1 MNGKIVKEGITFDD
15 VLLIP
20 AKSDVLPHEVSL
32 KTRLTKKITLNLPI
46 LSAAM
51 DTVTESDLAIA
62 LARQGGMGFIHK
74 NMSIEEQA
82 AEVDRV
88 KRSENGMISNPIT
101 LNKDSKVYQAEE
113 LMKRYKISGLP
124 VIEDDGKLIGII
136 TNRDIKYRKESAQ
149 PVGDIMTSEK
159 LITAPVGTTLDQA
172 KEILLANRIEKLPIT
187 DEKGYL
193 KGLITIKDIDN
204 IIQYPNACKDEH
216 GKLRCGAAVGIASDT
231 IERVT
236 ALVKAGD
243 SQGVINMIKEI
254 RKNFSDLD
262 IIGGNIVTAEAA
274 KELVEAGATA
284 VKVGIGPGSI
294 CTTRVVAGVGVPQ
307 LTAVNDVY
315 QYCKDK
321 DIGVIADGGIK
332 LSGDIV
338 KALAAGGD
346 CVMLGGLLAGTKEA
360 PGEEIILEGRRF
372 KIYVGMGSI
381 AAMKRGSKDRYFQ
394 AGESDNS
401 KLVPEGIEGR
411 IAYKGSVKDVVFQ
424 LAGGIRAGMGYCG
437 TPTIKDLQLNGR
449 FVKITGAGLIE
460 SHPHDI
466 TITKEA
472 PNYSK

>member
-1 MNGKIVKEGITFDD
+1 MMNGKILKEGITFDD

-20 AKSDVLPHEVSL
+20 AKSDVLPNEVSL

-62 LARQGGMGFIHK
+62 LARQGGIGFIHK

-88 KRSENGMISNPIT
+88 KN
-101 LNKDSKVYQAEE
+101 
-113 LMKRYKISGLP
+113 
-124 VIEDDGKLIGII
+124 GKLIGII
-136 TNRDIKYRKESAQ
+136 TNRDIKYRKDLDQ
-149 PVGDIMTSEK
+149 PVGDIMTSK
-159 LITAPVGTTLDQA
+159 GLITAPVGTNLEQA

-187 DEKGYL
+187 DQNGYL

-204 IIQYPNACKDEH
+204 IVQYPNSCKDEL
-216 GKLRCGAAVGIASDT
+216 GKLRCGAAVGVAPDT
-231 IERVT
+231 LDRVA
-236 ALVKAGD
+236 ALVKAGVD
-243 SQGVINMIKEI
+243 IITVDSAHGHSQGVINMIKEI
-254 RKNFSDLD
+254 KKHYPDLD
-262 IIGGNIVTAEAA
+262 VIGGNIVTAEAA
-274 KELVEAGATA
+274 EELIEAGASA

-315 QYCKDK
+315 EYCKSR

-338 KALAAGGD
+338 KALAAGAD

-394 AGESDNS
+394 AGEVDNS

-411 IAYKGSVKDVVFQ
+411 IAYKGSVKDVIFQ
-424 LAGGIRAGMGYCG
+424 LAGGVRAGMGYCG
-437 TPTIKDLQLNGR
+437 TKTIKDLQVNGK

>member
-1 MNGKIVKEGITFDD
+1 MAFNKEQFIEDLKAMS
-15 VLLIP
+15 VLEL
-20 AKSDVLPHEVSL
+20 KEVVE
-32 KTRLTKKITLNLPI
+32 
-46 LSAAM
+46 A
-51 DTVTESDLAIA
+51 
-62 LARQGGMGFIHK
+62 
-74 NMSIEEQA
+74 IEETFG
-82 AEVDRV
+82 V
-88 KRSENGMISNPIT
+88 
-101 LNKDSKVYQAEE
+101 
-113 LMKRYKISGLP
+113 
-124 VIEDDGKLIGII
+124 
-136 TNRDIKYRKESAQ
+136 SAQ
-149 PVGDIMTSEK
+149 PVAVAG
-159 LITAPVGTTLDQA
+159 
-172 KEILLANRIEKLPIT
+172 
-187 DEKGYL
+187 
-193 KGLITIKDIDN
+193 
-204 IIQYPNACKDEH
+204 
-216 GKLRCGAAVGIASDT
+216 GAAAGGAAAEEKTEFDVI
-231 IERVT
+231 
-236 ALVKAGD
+236 LVSAGAAKLA
-243 SQGVINMIKEI
+243 VIKEVRGI
-254 RKNFSDLD
+254 TGLGLK
-262 IIGGNIVTAEAA
+262 EA

-321 DIGVIADGGIK
+321 EVGVIADGGIK